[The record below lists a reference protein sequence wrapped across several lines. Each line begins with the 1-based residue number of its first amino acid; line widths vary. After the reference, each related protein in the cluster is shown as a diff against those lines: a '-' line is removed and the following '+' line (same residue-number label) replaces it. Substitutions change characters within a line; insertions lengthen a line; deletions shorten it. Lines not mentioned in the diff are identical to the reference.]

1 MRLSACKDEGGCAQ
15 ACVQACSRTMMCVSM
30 YTDVQGYRHV
40 KGKETSQ
47 SKVKE
52 TNGKG
57 KSKKGEGNKG
67 NGNSSKDDV

>member
-1 MRLSACKDEGGCAQ
+1 
-15 ACVQACSRTMMCVSM
+15 M